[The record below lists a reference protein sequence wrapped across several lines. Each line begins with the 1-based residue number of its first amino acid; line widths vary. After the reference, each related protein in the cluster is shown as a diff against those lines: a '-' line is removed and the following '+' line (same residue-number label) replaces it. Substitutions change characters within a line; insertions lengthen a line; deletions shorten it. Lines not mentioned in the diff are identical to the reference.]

1 MRCRAN
7 PTFKSMARST
17 SPTCAT
23 ISPPPRLLRRRNIK
37 SVQADPRKSIR
48 WKPGQS
54 GNPKGAKRKKRSLI
68 PELKEQFERVF
79 SQKLKVTQGDRQRF
93 ITRWVAGLE
102 QLSIQFAKGDRHARR
117 DVFYFAERLGVDLLT
132 PTKASDETL
141 SADHEAILDAYVE
154 RQMQEK
160 ALSASSPVLAPPE
173 LLDDDARRSRRK
185 VKRRKV
191 KTMTTMITGV
201 DVSPQLALQALLA
214 KDLTAFT
221 EFAFGVVRPGVPLK
235 RNWHL
240 DAVTY
245 KLSQVAKGYIR
256 RLIITLP
263 PRSLKS
269 LCASVALPAWFLG
282 HYPWERVVVVSYSDF
297 LSRHHANDFRRVVNH
312 PLYQA
317 TFPAMRLDRDTDR
330 EITTTE
336 RGKRIATSIDGTLT
350 GLGGNLIIIDDPIKL
365 GDAMSDA
372 VRERVIEWYRSTL
385 LSRGDD
391 KTATRIVVVMQRV
404 HQNDLVGYLQEQG
417 GFEVLN
423 LPAIAPRSQTYD
435 LGGGRT
441 YTRQQGELLHPA
453 HEPADTL
460 IELKREMGPIAF
472 SAQYQQSPIPPGG
485 TIIKRKWLAYYDQ
498 IGFQPGDRIVISW
511 DIALSE
517 MESGDYS
524 AGVVLLIRNEV
535 VFILEVVRGRFPFET
550 LKSKVMELKKR
561 YHPSTLLIEEL
572 PISLGLIQSL
582 REQSINVT
590 TYKPDTDKR
599 ARLIAQTDLFAGGSV
614 RLPRRAGW
622 LEEFVAELL
631 AFPSRHDDQVD
642 ALAQGLAWGRRQ
654 RGREMSVS
662 TFIGLC

>member
-1 MRCRAN
+1 M
-7 PTFKSMARST
+7 
-17 SPTCAT
+17 
-23 ISPPPRLLRRRNIK
+23 
-37 SVQADPRKSIR
+37 
-48 WKPGQS
+48 
-54 GNPKGAKRKKRSLI
+54 
-68 PELKEQFERVF
+68 
-79 SQKLKVTQGDRQRF
+79 
-93 ITRWVAGLE
+93 
-102 QLSIQFAKGDRHARR
+102 
-117 DVFYFAERLGVDLLT
+117 
-132 PTKASDETL
+132 
-141 SADHEAILDAYVE
+141 
-154 RQMQEK
+154 
-160 ALSASSPVLAPPE
+160 
-173 LLDDDARRSRRK
+173 
-185 VKRRKV
+185 
-191 KTMTTMITGV
+191 TGV

-221 EFAFGVVRPGVPLK
+221 EFGFGVVRPGVRLK

-245 KLSQVAKGYIR
+245 KLSQLAKGYIR

-297 LSRHHANDFRRVVNH
+297 LSRTHANDFRRIVNH

-330 EITTTE
+330 EIVTTE

-372 VRERVIEWYRSTL
+372 VRERVIEWFRSTL

-391 KTATRIVVVMQRV
+391 KSETRIVVVMQRV
-404 HQNDLVGYLQEQG
+404 HENDLVGYLQEQG

-423 LPAIAPRSQTYD
+423 LPSIATKTDSYD
-435 LGGGRT
+435 LGGGRI
-441 YTRQQGELLHPA
+441 YTRLQGELLHPA
-453 HEPADTL
+453 HESVATL

-485 TIIKRKWLAYYDQ
+485 TIIKRKWLTTYDYVG
-498 IGFQPGDRIVISW
+498 IQPGDRIVISW

-517 MESGDYS
+517 METGDYS
-524 AGVVLLIRNEV
+524 ACVVLLIRNEV
-535 VFILEVVRGRFPFET
+535 FYILEVLRGRFPFET
-550 LKSKVMELKKR
+550 LKKKIIDLKKR
-561 YHPSTLLIEEL
+561 YHPSTLLIEESS
-572 PISLGLIQSL
+572 ISLGLIQSL

-599 ARLIAQTDLFAGGSV
+599 ARLIAQTDLFDGGSV
-614 RLPRRAGW
+614 RLPQRAAW

-631 AFPSRHDDQVD
+631 AFPAGHDDQVD
-642 ALAQGLAWGRRQ
+642 ALTQGLAWGRRNW
-654 RGREMSVS
+654 GWKVVS
-662 TFIGLC
+662 RPLLGLY